1 MENFEKRFDLGEV
14 MVGTSMVKD
23 PESFHGMFI
32 LLTAKV
38 AFCKRC
44 VLDCGEFSGSAPMGN
59 IGPLL
64 DGNILTAFS
73 KSFFFDC
80 GEYSTVAMDSQSLV
94 CSDNVR
100 KSEDKVRKSVDN
112 VRKSVDLQFM
122 ESIDCIDMFMVR
134 KPDPNVMESHDCKD
148 MECKPDSKVRTLS
161 PIKDSDPMLRLLEGP
176 DSLLRL
182 LEGPN
187 SLLRLLEGAGNSC

>member
-1 MENFEKRFDLGEV
+1 MDV
-14 MVGTSMVKD
+14 TSIVKD

-32 LLTAKV
+32 SFTDKV
-38 AFCKRC
+38 AFCNRC
-44 VLDCGEFSGSAPMGN
+44 VLDWGEFSGSTPMGN

-80 GEYSTVAMDSQSLV
+80 GEYSTVAMDSQSLD
-94 CSDNVR
+94 CTDNVR
-100 KSEDKVRKSVDN
+100 KSEDNPEDN
-112 VRKSVDLQFM
+112 VRKSEDNVRQSVDLQFM

-134 KPDPNVMESHDCKD
+134 KPPNVMESHDCKD
-148 MECKPDSKVRTLS
+148 MDCKPDSKVRTLS
-161 PIKDSDPMLRLLEGP
+161 PIKDSDSLLRLLEGP

-182 LEGPN
+182 LEG
-187 SLLRLLEGAGNSC
+187 AGNSC